1 MYKLVNTGFDIGIFV
16 RIHSAL
22 QIDACWGV
30 MLKAG
35 QNGHSANADP
45 FAKPEESILL
55 LLTLW
60 TPLGDSVLPPPSAD
74 SKSETRKKSNP
85 LTLFINTSLNTCLAL
100 DFFFCFQQQKYQSY
114 SSHKTS
120 YLDLLFLPLIKL
132 FVFNCIFVIKTFNSL
147 YPITIMAGRRV
158 PMYCLCI
165 KMCLYTI
172 YLNRF

>member
-22 QIDACWGV
+22 QIDVCWAV

-60 TPLGDSVLPPPSAD
+60 TPLGDRD
-74 SKSETRKKSNP
+74 RETRKKSYP
-85 LTLFINTSLNTCLAL
+85 LTLFIKTSLNTCLAL

-132 FVFNCIFVIKTFNSL
+132 FVFNCIFKDL
-147 YPITIMAGRRV
+147 
-158 PMYCLCI
+158 
-165 KMCLYTI
+165 
-172 YLNRF
+172 

>member
-22 QIDACWGV
+22 QIDVYWAV

-55 LLTLW
+55 LHSL
-60 TPLGDSVLPPPSAD
+60 DSSGLQCTTPPSAE
-74 SKSETRKKSNP
+74 SKSETWKKSYP
-85 LTLFINTSLNTCLAL
+85 LTLFINTSFNTCLAL
-100 DFFFCFQQQKYQSY
+100 DFFFCFQQQKYLSY
-114 SSHKTS
+114 SSHKIS

-132 FVFNCIFVIKTFNSL
+132 FVFNCIFVIKTFNPL
-147 YPITIMAGRRV
+147 YPITIMAGRHV

-172 YLNRF
+172 YFNRF

>member
-1 MYKLVNTGFDIGIFV
+1 
-16 RIHSAL
+16 
-22 QIDACWGV
+22 
-30 MLKAG
+30 ML
-35 QNGHSANADP
+35 
-45 FAKPEESILL
+45 
-55 LLTLW
+55 
-60 TPLGDSVLPPPSAD
+60 TPLQSQKSLYCSSSLFGLLWVTVYYPPPSAD
-74 SKSETRKKSNP
+74 SKSETRKKSYP
-85 LTLFINTSLNTCLAL
+85 LTLFIKTSLNTCLAL

-132 FVFNCIFVIKTFNSL
+132 FVFNCIFVIKTFNPL

-172 YLNRF
+172 YFNRF

>member
-22 QIDACWGV
+22 QIDVCWAV

-60 TPLGDSVLPPPSAD
+60 TPLGDRVLPPRPQPTARV
-74 SKSETRKKSNP
+74 KQGR
-85 LTLFINTSLNTCLAL
+85 
-100 DFFFCFQQQKYQSY
+100 
-114 SSHKTS
+114 SH
-120 YLDLLFLPLIKL
+120 IH
-132 FVFNCIFVIKTFNSL
+132 
-147 YPITIMAGRRV
+147 
-158 PMYCLCI
+158 
-165 KMCLYTI
+165 
-172 YLNRF
+172 

>member
-22 QIDACWGV
+22 QIDVCWAV

-60 TPLGDSVLPPPSAD
+60 TPLGDRVLPPPPQPTARV
-74 SKSETRKKSNP
+74 KQGR
-85 LTLFINTSLNTCLAL
+85 
-100 DFFFCFQQQKYQSY
+100 
-114 SSHKTS
+114 SH
-120 YLDLLFLPLIKL
+120 IH
-132 FVFNCIFVIKTFNSL
+132 
-147 YPITIMAGRRV
+147 
-158 PMYCLCI
+158 
-165 KMCLYTI
+165 
-172 YLNRF
+172 